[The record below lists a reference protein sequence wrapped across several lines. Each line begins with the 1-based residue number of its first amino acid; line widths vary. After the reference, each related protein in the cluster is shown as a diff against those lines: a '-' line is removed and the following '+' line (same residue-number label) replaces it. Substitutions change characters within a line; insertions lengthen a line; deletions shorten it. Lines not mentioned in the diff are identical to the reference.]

1 MSIITNFS
9 GSALGVSLESASS
22 VFEIIDR
29 GTRRE
34 QQLAFVSAPA
44 FLIGGGVVVASIG
57 EVLPHNALFA
67 GIGII
72 FFAVVTLASATASYD
87 YRKQRDKNQAVNDLE
102 ERVKNEPDKPKL
114 AWLLA
119 QEKLESYLDRN
130 LRQVSSI
137 FYLTAF
143 VMLIGM
149 GFIGLG
155 VWKSLNDPNKI
166 EPAALAALAG
176 VVIQII
182 GGTILL
188 IFRSTMSQAK
198 GYVNVLE
205 RINAVGMS
213 INILEGIESSNEMR
227 DKARLALS
235 ANLLRLYDTKVGSVA
250 SPDEMKET

>member
-1 MSIITNFS
+1 MNSFS
-9 GSALGVSLESASS
+9 VNVLGSPLETATS
-22 VFEIIDR
+22 VFEIMER
-29 GTRRE
+29 GTQRE
-34 QQLAFVSAPA
+34 KQGVLVSGVAT
-44 FLIGGGVVVASIG
+44 LIGGALTAASAFK
-57 EVLPHNALFA
+57 VLPADALFP
-67 GIGII
+67 GIGVMLA
-72 FFAVVTLASATASYD
+72 AVVTLAAATASYD
-87 YRKQRDKNQAVNDLE
+87 YRKQRDKNQAVNELE

-130 LRQVSSI
+130 LRQVSSV

-198 GYVNVLE
+198 SYVNVLE

-227 DKARLALS
+227 DNARLALS
-235 ANLLRLYDTKVGSVA
+235 TNLLRLYDPKAGPLVDVEEAPQT
-250 SPDEMKET
+250 